1 MLGLLRRT
9 TQSLLGFT
17 RAVISRV
24 FCPKSAPDFPQ
35 RSATDGDSGERLT
48 ARAGA
53 RRWASLADE
62 TAAKKCVCLC
72 STHGGTLLQSDSG
85 EEGRECSAQRDRT
98 RSAEVIRPDLHPG
111 GPPQKR
117 ERPVVAAVPSQRAT
131 KEKPPPGRTQNK
143 EKPSKMLGPS
153 GEFVELRVSG
163 VRRLQRDLLPSRR
176 RPAAPSDAP
185 RRRPTVGSPRTPAPH
200 TGTSCPSTS
209 CGRD

>member
-1 MLGLLRRT
+1 MGTPESGSRPE
-9 TQSLLGFT
+9 
-17 RAVISRV
+17 RA
-24 FCPKSAPDFPQ
+24 PPGGAP
-35 RSATDGDSGERLT
+35 L
-48 ARAGA
+48 
-53 RRWASLADE
+53 LADE

-163 VRRLQRDLLPSRR
+163 VRHLHKGTFYRRAGARRRASAFEGTFVAARLQATLY
-176 RPAAPSDAP
+176 
-185 RRRPTVGSPRTPAPH
+185 RPTVGSPRTPAPH
-200 TGTSCPSTS
+200 TGTSCRSTS